1 MAKKRTLYLSIA
13 ELKQLGLIKKHLKRK
28 RKRYQKRLVTG
39 SNIPSQYN
47 GIKSSSDMQSFGQQ
61 INRANDL
68 DNIIKQNFI
77 EKQEKQKREVIDLT
91 QDDDYTTPMK
101 NGYDEKKS
109 FSINRTPTKNGY
121 DFGDSIDVSET
132 KGSDYFPTEGTST
145 PEVILEETY
154 PNNTDTNYI
163 KKLLQNKILNMNK
176 VNQDPNITVES
187 PNTYQSEMA
196 SEFDKLKTEYLE
208 LKGTKDISKWNP
220 NNRNIALLYNLIDTL
235 EGNISGARKAKS
247 SYQIPK
253 KANAI

>member
-28 RKRYQKRLVTG
+28 RKRYQKRLVSS

-91 QDDDYTTPMK
+91 QDDDYKP
-101 NGYDEKKS
+101 

-121 DFGDSIDVSET
+121 DFGDNIDVSET
-132 KGSDYFPTEGTST
+132 KGSDYFPNEGNKT
-145 PEVILEETY
+145 PQVSLFGDIY
-154 PNNTDTNYI
+154 QNNTDTAYI
-163 KKLLQNKILNMNK
+163 NRTQNGNP
-176 VNQDPNITVES
+176 DPDITIQS

-196 SEFDKLKTEYLE
+196 SEFDKLKTEYLA
-208 LKGTKDISKWNP
+208 LKGTKDISKWKP
-220 NNRNIALLYNLIDTL
+220 NNMNIAKLYKFIDEI
-235 EGNISGARKAKS
+235 EGNISGARKTKS
-247 SYQIPK
+247 NYQIPK
-253 KANAI
+253 KAKAI